1 MSPFTKPSIASA
13 TRRRNMKQ
21 LPDIERPEPANGPV
35 KVIYIMGSGRS
46 GSTVLDMA
54 LGSMPGAVSTGE
66 LANLY
71 VKTDFDREYCSCGS
85 LLASCRFWGKV
96 LAEQKKQPDFSQERY
111 ASLQQRYERLRSILR
126 LRSSRLEKDPD
137 FQWYLRTSALI
148 FRAARDAAG
157 AAAVVDSSKSPARAL
172 ALSYSPDIEL
182 IPVHLVADPRSV
194 VWSLQREWKADVKAG
209 IQHPMKPVSA
219 VSATAGWLATN
230 WASERAKRRLP
241 KAVFLRYEDF
251 ASEPGAAVERILSA
265 ADVAGAKDQIPAE
278 IRPGQLH
285 LLAGNRVR
293 RQHQVVIRRDQAWLQ
308 GMPTA
313 RKRLVRLL
321 ASPLMA
327 KYDYPY
333 SPKSGLR
340 RIILVIYSLGRG
352 GAQRI
357 LTELANHWTSAG
369 HDVALVTFAPDP
381 PSIYSLNREIQR
393 IRLPA
398 AGTSASP
405 LQAVFRNIS
414 TVRMLR
420 SAFRAQRPDVI
431 LSFMTRANVLT
442 LLAASGLDSRKII
455 SERVDPRKAPI
466 PPAWRLLR
474 RLSYALADLIV
485 VQTESVRSSR
495 ASVSPAWHCAVIP
508 NPLSRS
514 FEKECRAAIDL
525 RSNLG
530 LPADARIAIG
540 IGRLMPQKGFD
551 LLIRAFAA
559 CHADHD
565 RWHLVIV
572 GEGKEMEG
580 LRRLSQECGIAA
592 RTHLTGL
599 AQSPR
604 EFLQQADLF
613 VLSSRYEGFPN
624 TLLEAMSCGLA
635 VLSFACPSGPEEI
648 IHDGTD
654 GILVENGDVTELSK
668 ALDEL
673 MTDDA
678 KRSML
683 GKNAQRNVQRY
694 SPAVVLPLWDKAL
707 DDAG

>member
-1 MSPFTKPSIASA
+1 
-13 TRRRNMKQ
+13 MKQ
-21 LPDIERPEPANGPV
+21 QPDIERTEPSDRPV

-54 LGSMPGAVSTGE
+54 LGSMPGTVSTGE

-71 VKTDFDREYCSCGS
+71 VKTDFDREYCSCGE
-85 LLASCRFWGKV
+85 LLASCRFWGQV
-96 LAEQKKQPDFSQERY
+96 LAEQAKQPDFSPERY
-111 ASLQQRYERLRSILR
+111 ASLQQRYERLRSIPR
-126 LRSSRLEKDPD
+126 LRSSRVEKDSD
-137 FQWYLRTSALI
+137 FQWYLRASALI
-148 FRAARDAAG
+148 FRTARDAAG
-157 AAAVVDSSKSPARAL
+157 AVAVVDSSKSPARAL

-182 IPVHLVADPRSV
+182 IPVHLVVDPRSV
-194 VWSLQREWKADVKAG
+194 VWSLQREWNADAKAG
-209 IQHPMKPVSA
+209 IQHQMKPVSA
-219 VSATAGWLATN
+219 FSASAGWLVTN
-230 WASERAKRRLP
+230 WASERAKRRFP

-251 ASEPGAAVERILSA
+251 AAEPGAAVDHILRAAALPSA
-265 ADVAGAKDQIPAE
+265 KEQLPTE
-278 IRPGQLH
+278 IRPSQLH

-293 RQHQVVIRRDQAWLQ
+293 RQHQVLIRRDGAWTQ
-308 GMPTA
+308 GMSTA

-327 KYDYPY
+327 KYGYPY
-333 SPKSGLR
+333 SRKSKVR
-340 RIILVIYSLGRG
+340 RIVLVIYSLGRG

-357 LTELANHWTSAG
+357 LTELANHWTNAG

-381 PSIYSLNREIQR
+381 PSIYSLNHQIQR
-393 IRLPA
+393 ICLPA
-398 AGTSASP
+398 AGTSTSP
-405 LQAVFRNIS
+405 LQAIFRNIS
-414 TVRMLR
+414 TVRLLR
-420 SAFRAQRPDVI
+420 GALRAQSPDVI

-442 LLAASGLDSRKII
+442 LLAASALDCRKII

-466 PPAWRLLR
+466 PAAWRLLR
-474 RLSYALADLIV
+474 RLSYALADLII
-485 VQTESVRSSR
+485 VQTESVRSSY

-514 FEKECRAAIDL
+514 FEKECRAPIDL

-530 LPADARIAIG
+530 LPADASIAIG

-551 LLIRAFAA
+551 LLIRAFAR
-559 CHADHD
+559 CHANHD

-572 GEGKEMEG
+572 GEGKEME
-580 LRRLSQECGIAA
+580 RLCQLSLECGVAA
-592 RTHLTGL
+592 RTHLAGL

-635 VLSFACPSGPEEI
+635 VLSFGCPSGPEEI
-648 IHDGTD
+648 INDGTD
-654 GILVENGDVTELSK
+654 GILVENGDVAALSR

-673 MTDDA
+673 MADDA

-707 DDAG
+707 DDVG